1 MKDRIEIHEGQKLLD
16 IRTAAVYLGLKPWS
30 VRQLIYK
37 GKLSPVPGVT
47 ARKILLRREDLDRL
61 VDGN

>member
-1 MKDRIEIHEGQKLLD
+1 MTDRNLEILEQNLLD
-16 IRTAAVYLGLKPWS
+16 IKTAAAYLGLKPWS
-30 VRQLIYK
+30 IRQLIYK